1 MLSLKNNNLTSQSG
15 IIKYNSKRTFSGTNL
30 EPIIKVNITKNI
42 QGSVYTKTVIAESNN
57 KILNANNIN
66 IIDDKDK
73 MKIISKYNSLVNN
86 LEDIE
91 LQKNLKTNNL
101 IRRSIDSIST
111 FIVNNLR
118 NYKFTIEITSDNS
131 IFFTIVMDKDI
142 EIHYDFFIEEVGKE
156 KEVLFSLYQNKN
168 CLIYGWDNIENSF
181 ERLNKVLESVK

>member
-57 KILNANNIN
+57 KILNTNNIN

-91 LQKNLKTNNL
+91 LQKNLKTNDL